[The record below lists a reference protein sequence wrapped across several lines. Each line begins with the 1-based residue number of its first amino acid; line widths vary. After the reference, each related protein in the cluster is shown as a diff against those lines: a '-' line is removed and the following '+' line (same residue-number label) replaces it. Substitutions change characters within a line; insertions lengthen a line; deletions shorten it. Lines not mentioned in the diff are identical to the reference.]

1 MATEHAAIKIA
12 AEKRAVNLFMVMVF
26 NAVKLVLQSPQKMRY
41 NFIYLHTFVI
51 NITVM
56 KM

>member
-1 MATEHAAIKIA
+1 
-12 AEKRAVNLFMVMVF
+12 MVMVF
-26 NAVKLVLQSPQKMRY
+26 NAVKLVLQSPREMRY
-41 NFIYLHTFVI
+41 NFTYLHTFVI